1 MSTQKQI
8 MNKPKFVIFMKKTSP
23 FLIALF
29 VYALIIASCSF
40 TVKTISANVD
50 KNSLKRFGYYVMSK
64 YFEHQIGIPERKED
78 PRILA
83 MQNLYDVTSCGLDLS
98 FDFDK
103 KMLYG
108 NVTISAQSLSDTL
121 NEIYLN
127 LYGNMDVKGLKMN
140 NEEIAFSRDVN
151 LPKLKDKKIDDDTY
165 KNYIVINSKG
175 KLKKNDYFILN
186 INYSGKPYHTGFD
199 SFTFKE
205 INGQKVIYSLS
216 EPTFAPTWYPCK
228 DILTDKFICNMNI
241 TVPAGIFAASN
252 GLLTEVKKDS
262 DGNDMYCWKSSYPIA
277 SYLVSV
283 AVAKYDHW
291 NDYYFSLDSTVK
303 MPVDYY
309 SFPAYT
315 EKAKKD
321 WKKTPEMIRYFSN
334 IIGEYPF
341 VNEKYGMAM
350 FGWSSGA
357 MEHQTLTSMGYTLVT
372 GDGECEDIVAHELA
386 HQWYGNAVTPES
398 WKDIWLNEG
407 FATYMEALWTAY
419 NKEKKLKDVMS
430 EKDFGVFLGTVYDP
444 EGFILNTTVYQK
456 GAWCLHMLRGSL
468 GDSVF
473 FEIMR
478 KYYDTYKYKNASTKD
493 FKTVCEKISGKDLT
507 DFFDQWIF
515 KGKGRPVY
523 EYSFKV
529 DNFMGDNIDSLF
541 TLRLNIVQNQTDWEV
556 YKMPVR
562 ITVITDKGDKE
573 FTVFNFKKKQQFE
586 HPVKGKILDVIIDK
600 DNWILKEVK
609 KVPYKELYE

>member
-1 MSTQKQI
+1 MSTRKQI
-8 MNKPKFVIFMKKTSP
+8 MNKPKFAIFMKKTSP

-29 VYALIIASCSF
+29 IYVLIIASCSF
-40 TVKTISANVD
+40 TVKTISANVN
-50 KNSLKRFGYYVMSK
+50 KNNLKRIAYFVMSK

-78 PRILA
+78 PRIVAWQDLF
-83 MQNLYDVTSCGLDLS
+83 DVTACGLDLS
-98 FDFDK
+98 FDFDE
-103 KMLYG
+103 KMLFG

-127 LYGNMDVKGLKMN
+127 LYGNMEVKSLKMN
-140 NEEIAFSRDVN
+140 DEEITFSRDVN

-175 KLKKNDYFILN
+175 KLKKNDYFTLN

-228 DILTDKFICNMNI
+228 DILTDKFICSVNI
-241 TVPAGIFAASN
+241 TVPGGIFAASN

-262 DGNDMYCWKSSYPIA
+262 GGNDVYCWKSSYPIA
-277 SYLVSV
+277 TYLVSLT
-283 AVAKYDHW
+283 VAKYDHW
-291 NDYYFSLDSTVK
+291 NDFYYSLDSSVK

-309 SFPAYT
+309 SFPEYT
-315 EKAKKD
+315 SKAKKD
-321 WKKTPEMIRYFSN
+321 WKKTPEMIKYFSN

-341 VNEKYGMAM
+341 INEKYGMAM
-350 FGWSSGA
+350 FGWTSGA
-357 MEHQTLTSMGYTLVT
+357 MEHQTLTSMGYSLVT
-372 GDGECEDIVAHELA
+372 GDGRCEDIVAHELA

-407 FATYMEALWTAY
+407 FATYMEALWTGY
-419 NKEKKLKDVMS
+419 SKERKLKDVMS

-473 FEIMR
+473 FGIMR
-478 KYYDTYKYKNASTKD
+478 KYFDTYKYKNASTND
-493 FKTVCEKISGKDLT
+493 FKMVCENISGKDLT
-507 DFFDQWIF
+507 DFFDQWVY

-523 EYSFKV
+523 EYSFKA

-541 TLRLNIVQNQTDWEV
+541 TLRLNIVQKQTDWEV
-556 YKMPVR
+556 YKMPVK

-609 KVPYKELYE
+609 KVSYKELYE